1 MSQEGIVGGSDVS
14 NYSRYNFRVNSEHK
28 LFKDILKVGEQ
39 VSFVYKMNNG
49 ISVGNQYNNT
59 LRGAFGTS
67 PIAPVYSD
75 NNLYD
80 SPYNDTSTSDW
91 NKGDGNPYGLMMTD
105 SNNENKT
112 ATFSGNVY
120 AELQPRQEFEDKV
133 CIRCGLWF
141 QRIP

>member
-1 MSQEGIVGGSDVS
+1 MDVS
-14 NYSRYNFRVNSEHK
+14 NCPPGSKDTRYNFRVNSEHK

-80 SPYNDTSTSDW
+80 SPYNDTFGSFGASQSFGGSSEFGGDSDE
-91 NKGDGNPYGLMMTD
+91 P
-105 SNNENKT
+105 
-112 ATFSGNVY
+112 
-120 AELQPRQEFEDKV
+120 EF
-133 CIRCGLWF
+133 
-141 QRIP
+141 